1 MALDTGV
8 RLDNERGVYV
18 YYVVHDGAEIP
29 FLERKTGNVDK
40 RRKAAAEAAK
50 QRQSEQPNDGE

>member
-1 MALDTGV
+1 MALETGV

-29 FLERKTGNVDK
+29 FLERKQGNVDK
-40 RRKAAAEAAK
+40 RRKAAAEQAN
-50 QRQSEQPNDGE
+50 QPQSQDETAQ